1 MSGMEAWHLV
11 APLIAAHSVAQHTAS
26 GSPELNALDEA
37 YIIVFGALKEH
48 DEKRK
53 QEEKAKKCH

>member
-1 MSGMEAWHLV
+1 MTGMEARSLV

-26 GSPELNALDEA
+26 GGSELNVLNEA
-37 YIIVFGALKEH
+37 YIVVFGALKEH